1 MKCFLLAALAAFPA
15 LALADNDAAYKALK
29 VFGKKYGDGSLNRV
43 VEVRGRSGVPQP
55 AVWKVVSLD
64 PGARGGVVEAEV
76 QRGKIISERTPTN
89 RSGGAIPMN
98 FNQLNLDSDGAFTIA
113 DQEMQKHNLPFD
125 HVDYVLRS
133 SGASTPPVWFL
144 ELFDGPN
151 GRIASL
157 ELAADTG
164 AVLNSQF
171 GKAPDYSQD
180 RTYLNNNGNPGPGQG
195 PVAGRGYSR
204 PGEPF
209 HDVGDFFHRLG
220 KRFERRGEEMKNFF
234 TGENK
239 EPRN

>member
-1 MKCFLLAALAAFPA
+1 LL
-15 LALADNDAAYKALK
+15 
-29 VFGKKYGDGSLNRV
+29 
-43 VEVRGRSGVPQP
+43 EI
-55 AVWKVVSLD
+55 
-64 PGARGGVVEAEV
+64 EV

-89 RSGGAIPMN
+89 RSGGAAAMN

-133 SGASTPPVWFL
+133 PGASTPPVWSL

-151 GRIASL
+151 GRIAKL

-180 RTYLNNNGNPGPGQG
+180 RNYLHDNGAPGDR
-195 PVAGRGYSR
+195 PVAGGRDRGYSR

-220 KRFERRGEEMKNFF
+220 KRFERRGEQMKNFF

-239 EPRN
+239 DSRN